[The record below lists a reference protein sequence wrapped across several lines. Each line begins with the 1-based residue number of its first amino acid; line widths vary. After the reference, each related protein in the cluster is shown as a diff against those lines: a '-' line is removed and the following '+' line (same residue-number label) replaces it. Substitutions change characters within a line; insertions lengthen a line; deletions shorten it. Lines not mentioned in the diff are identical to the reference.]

1 VTKKSDSIGETL
13 PPVVA
18 PTFYMTT
25 PSFSSPSRIVALAT
39 IFILAVVPAVAAC
52 KVKAIFVQPP
62 DAVPEKA
69 VLVVGQKFLDIEL
82 PQRNFSPVVELPAG
96 ELVVGVLASKP
107 AAAELPPGAPS
118 FKIPETW
125 TDCILLF
132 FHDPTNKLFPAK
144 VIPVNASGANFPLG
158 HTLIFNVSPA
168 TIQAKFGTESVRV
181 APGKSATVKEP
192 RSGSGEYLIAIDC
205 AYPGDKEPTALARS
219 TWQHEKG
226 ARQVLF
232 VTPMQGQKLPRV
244 WGVLDRPDPEAS
256 RRP

>member
-1 VTKKSDSIGETL
+1 MI
-13 PPVVA
+13 
-18 PTFYMTT
+18 T
-25 PSFSSPSRIVALAT
+25 PSFPLPSRILALAT
-39 IFILAVVPAVAAC
+39 IFVLAVVPAAAVC

-69 VLVVGQKFLDIEL
+69 VLVVGKKFLDIEL
-82 PQRNFSPVVELPAG
+82 PQRNFSPVVELPVG
-96 ELVVGVLASKP
+96 ELAIGVLAGKP
-107 AAAELPPGAPS
+107 AAAELPAGAPS

-125 TDCILLF
+125 THSILLF

-144 VIPVNASGANFPLG
+144 VIPVNASDDNFPLG

-168 TIQAKFGTESVRV
+168 TIVAKFGTESVRV
-181 APGKSATVKEP
+181 APGKSVTVKEP
-192 RSGSGEYLIAIDC
+192 RQGSGEYPIAIDC
-205 AYPGDKEPTALARS
+205 SYPGDKTPTALARS

-256 RRP
+256 RKP